1 MNKISVCDR
10 ELEIKEY
17 DGKRVVTFKDIDE
30 VHRRREGT
38 AKNNFQKNRK
48 HFVENEDYYIVTKE
62 LLKVVKSNFYNIPS
76 RGLTVLTETGYLM
89 LVKTFRDDLS
99 WEVQR
104 RLVNAYFSAKETEA
118 YPDNAELL
126 EAPRQKNWYLRNK
139 LAINTIC
146 QTFGISYKYFIS
158 QILEFVGTKYD
169 IDEARMMF
177 RRKFGVYPQYSAD
190 VFSVFPE
197 MGKLAD
203 YAVEEIR
210 KRANKIYKQENR

>member
-48 HFVENEDYYIVTKE
+48 HFVENEDYYIVKKE
-62 LLKVVKSNFYNIPS
+62 LLKVVKSNFYDIPS

-118 YPDNAELL
+118 HPDNEELL

-210 KRANKIYKQENR
+210 KRANEIYKQENM

>member
-177 RRKFGVYPQYSAD
+177 RRKLGVYPQYSAD

>member
-48 HFVENEDYYIVTKE
+48 HFVENEDYYIVKKD
-62 LLKVVKSNFYNIPS
+62 LLKVVKSNFYDIPS

-104 RLVNAYFSAKETEA
+104 RLVNAYFSAKETDA
-118 YPDNAELL
+118 HPDNEELL

-210 KRANKIYKQENR
+210 KRANEIYKQENR

>member
-146 QTFGISYKYFIS
+146 QTFDISYKYFIS

-210 KRANKIYKQENR
+210 KRANEIYKQENR

>member
-48 HFVENEDYYIVTKE
+48 HFVENEDYYIVKKE
-62 LLKVVKSNFYNIPS
+62 LLKVVKSNFYDIPS

-104 RLVNAYFSAKETEA
+104 RLVNAYFSAKETDA
-118 YPDNAELL
+118 HPDNEELL

-190 VFSVFPE
+190 VFSVFPQ

-210 KRANKIYKQENR
+210 KRANEIYKQENR

>member
-48 HFVENEDYYIVTKE
+48 HFVENEDYYIVKKE
-62 LLKVVKSNFYNIPS
+62 LLKVVKSNFYDIPS

-104 RLVNAYFSAKETEA
+104 KLVNAYFSAKETETHL
-118 YPDNAELL
+118 DNAELL

-146 QTFGISYKYFIS
+146 QTFGITYKYFIS

-177 RRKFGVYPQYSAD
+177 KRKFGVYPQYSAD

-210 KRANKIYKQENR
+210 KRANEIYKQENR

>member
-48 HFVENEDYYIVTKE
+48 HFVENEDYYIVKKE
-62 LLKVVKSNFYNIPS
+62 LLKVVKSNFYDIPS

-104 RLVNAYFSAKETEA
+104 RLVNAYFSAKETDA
-118 YPDNAELL
+118 HPDNEELL

-210 KRANKIYKQENR
+210 KRANEIYKQENR

>member
-48 HFVENEDYYIVTKE
+48 HFVENEDYYIVKKE
-62 LLKVVKSNFYNIPS
+62 LLKVVKSNFYDIPS

-118 YPDNAELL
+118 HPDNEELL

-210 KRANKIYKQENR
+210 KRANEIYKQEDF

>member
-30 VHRRREGT
+30 VHRRRDGT

-48 HFVENEDYYIVTKE
+48 HFVENEDYYIVKKE
-62 LLKVVKSNFYNIPS
+62 LLKVVKSNFYDIPS

-104 RLVNAYFSAKETEA
+104 RLVNAYFSAKETDA
-118 YPDNAELL
+118 HPDNEELL

-210 KRANKIYKQENR
+210 KRANEIYKQENR

>member
-48 HFVENEDYYIVTKE
+48 HFVENEDYYIVKKE
-62 LLKVVKSNFYNIPS
+62 LLKVVKSNFYDIPS

-118 YPDNAELL
+118 HPDNEELL

-210 KRANKIYKQENR
+210 KRANEIYKQENR

>member
-1 MNKISVCDR
+1 MI
-10 ELEIKEY
+10 
-17 DGKRVVTFKDIDE
+17 
-30 VHRRREGT
+30 
-38 AKNNFQKNRK
+38 
-48 HFVENEDYYIVTKE
+48 
-62 LLKVVKSNFYNIPS
+62 
-76 RGLTVLTETGYLM
+76 
-89 LVKTFRDDLS
+89 VKTFRDDLS

-104 RLVNAYFSAKETEA
+104 RLVNAYFRAKETDA

-126 EAPRQKNWYLRNK
+126 EAPRQKNWYLKNK

-210 KRANKIYKQENR
+210 KRANEIYKQENR

>member
-48 HFVENEDYYIVTKE
+48 HFVENEDYYIVKKE
-62 LLKVVKSNFYNIPS
+62 LLKVVKSNFYDIPS

-104 RLVNAYFSAKETEA
+104 RLVNAYFSAKETETHL
-118 YPDNAELL
+118 DNAELL

-210 KRANKIYKQENR
+210 KRANEIYKQENR

>member
-48 HFVENEDYYIVTKE
+48 HFVENEDYYIVKKE
-62 LLKVVKSNFYNIPS
+62 LLKVVKSNFYDIPS

-210 KRANKIYKQENR
+210 KRANEIYKQENR

>member
-17 DGKRVVTFKDIDE
+17 DGKRVVTFKHIDE
-30 VHRRREGT
+30 VHQRKSGT
-38 AKNNFQKNRK
+38 ARNNFYKNKK
-48 HFVENEDYYIVTKE
+48 HFVEHEDYFIVDRE
-62 LLKVVKSNFYNIPS
+62 DSNVVKNHIGEIPPK
-76 RGLTVLTETGYLM
+76 GLTLLTETGYLM

-104 RLVNAYFSAKETEA
+104 RLVNAYFSAKETDA
-118 YPDNAELL
+118 HPDNEELL

-210 KRANKIYKQENR
+210 KRANEIYKQENR